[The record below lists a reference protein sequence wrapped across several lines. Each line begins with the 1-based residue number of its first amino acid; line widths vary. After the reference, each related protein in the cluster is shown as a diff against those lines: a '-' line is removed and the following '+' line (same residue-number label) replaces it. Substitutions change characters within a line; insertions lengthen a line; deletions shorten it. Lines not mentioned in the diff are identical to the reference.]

1 MKDLGGF
8 AETVK
13 VDRRDK
19 RAQAGQIENHR
30 LANLI
35 NDFKTAR
42 CCEAREPSRLS
53 RLFDG
58 CRDDYVANAVPI
70 RLGRRP

>member
-1 MKDLGGF
+1 MKDLGSL
-8 AETVK
+8 AETVE

-42 CCEAREPSRLS
+42 FCEASEPSGLS

-58 CRDDYVANAVPI
+58 CRDHYGANAVRI

>member
-1 MKDLGGF
+1 MKDLGSF

-13 VDRRDK
+13 VHRRDK
-19 RAQAGQIENHR
+19 RAQASQIENHR

-42 CCEAREPSRLS
+42 FCGTREPSKL
-53 RLFDG
+53 
-58 CRDDYVANAVPI
+58 A
-70 RLGRRP
+70 

>member
-1 MKDLGGF
+1 MKALGSL

-13 VDRRDK
+13 IHRRDK

-35 NDFKTAR
+35 NDFETAR
-42 CCEAREPSRLS
+42 YSHVTEPSRMKLRFS
-53 RLFDG
+53 G
-58 CRDDYVANAVPI
+58 
-70 RLGRRP
+70 